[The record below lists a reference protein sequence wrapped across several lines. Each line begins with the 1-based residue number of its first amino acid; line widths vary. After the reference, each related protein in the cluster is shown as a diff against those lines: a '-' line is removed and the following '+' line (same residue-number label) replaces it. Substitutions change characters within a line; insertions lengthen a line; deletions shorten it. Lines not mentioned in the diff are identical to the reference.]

1 MGMYATVSV
10 VIGIHIF
17 GFRCLYRPIIGQCQT
32 PVLGCRH
39 KVKQTKERII
49 KMITVE
55 KIKCNG
61 FLCLSSATR
70 HNAIENVSH
79 IFPNGNSETVP
90 MCERCSTCAQGV
102 WQGVTITVI

>member
-17 GFRCLYRPIIGQCQT
+17 GFHCLYRPLIGQCQT

-49 KMITVE
+49 KMITVN
-55 KIKCNG
+55 KIKCEHM
-61 FLCLSSATR
+61 LCLSSATR
-70 HNAIENVSH
+70 HNAIENVSRVLPSG
-79 IFPNGNSETVP
+79 IQTTP
-90 MCERCSTCAQGV
+90 MCERCSTCAQEV
-102 WQGVTITVI
+102 WENVTITVI